1 MKPSANLYFIALLP
15 PVEVAE
21 EVTEIKQFFARNY
34 NSRAA
39 LKSPPHV
46 TLQPPFA
53 WEVDR
58 LETLRESLAEFT
70 QWQAPIPL
78 ILSGFGAFPPRVI
91 YVNVFKT
98 PELMQVQAALETF
111 LHQRFASI
119 ANQPSRHAFSPHMTV
134 AFRDLKKRDFHQA
147 WPQFK
152 ERSSERKFTV
162 SELTLLCHDGRH
174 WNLDTQFPFTVQ

>member
-1 MKPSANLYFIALLP
+1 MKPSAKLYFIALLP

-21 EVTEIKQFFARNY
+21 EVREIKQSFVRNY

-46 TLQPPFA
+46 TLQPPFS
-53 WEVDR
+53 WETEEV
-58 LETLRESLAEFT
+58 ETLKESLAEFT
-70 QWQAPIPL
+70 QLYAPIPL

-91 YVNVFKT
+91 YVNVLKT
-98 PELMQVQAALETF
+98 PELMQVQSALVKF

-119 ANQPSRHAFSPHMTV
+119 AKQPSRHAFSPHMTV

-152 ERSSERKFTV
+152 ARSIDRKFTV
-162 SELTLLCHDGRH
+162 PELTLLAHDGRQ
-174 WNLDTQFPFTVQ
+174 WNLDTQFPFAVQ

>member
-58 LETLRESLAEFT
+58 LET
-70 QWQAPIPL
+70 IGKPL
-78 ILSGFGAFPPRVI
+78 FYRV
-91 YVNVFKT
+91 T
-98 PELMQVQAALETF
+98 
-111 LHQRFASI
+111 
-119 ANQPSRHAFSPHMTV
+119 SP
-134 AFRDLKKRDFHQA
+134 
-147 WPQFK
+147 
-152 ERSSERKFTV
+152 
-162 SELTLLCHDGRH
+162 G
-174 WNLDTQFPFTVQ
+174 